1 MDFKEDKHMEV
12 FVKKW
17 KLKGF
22 SNRTIKAYSY
32 YIKRYLRSGKS
43 ASDFI
48 YSLILSEKA
57 TATVRLACAA
67 LRNYLSDKTIE
78 IPKREKKLPVV
89 LSKKEIEKMI
99 ILTTNLKH
107 RLVIVL
113 LYSAGLRVSELI
125 NLKFE
130 DIDFYR
136 NLIHIKKGKGSKDR
150 ITLLSKKTKSFLRDY
165 GLGQGLIFNSKAR
178 KYSIRAVES
187 IIKKTAKKAGIIK
200 NVTPHILRHSFAT
213 HLLENGVDLR
223 IIQKLLGHSRLETTQ
238 IYTHVS
244 KALITKIKSPIDLP

>member
-1 MDFKEDKHMEV
+1 MDFKEDKHIEG

-67 LRNYLSDKTIE
+67 LRNYLSDKNIE

-89 LSKKEIEKMI
+89 LSKKEIEEMI
-99 ILTTNLKH
+99 ISTNNLKH

-125 NLKFE
+125 NLRFE

-136 NLIHIKKGKGSKDR
+136 NIIHIKKGKGSKDR
-150 ITLLSKKTKSFLRDY
+150 ITLLSKKAKSFLRDY
-165 GLGQGLIFNSKAR
+165 GLGSGLIFNTKAR

-213 HLLENGVDLR
+213 HLLENGIDLR

-238 IYTHVS
+238 VYTHVS
-244 KALITKIKSPIDLP
+244 KAGITKIKSPIDF

>member
-1 MDFKEDKHMEV
+1 MDFKEDEHIEE
-12 FVKKW
+12 FVRKW
-17 KLKGF
+17 RLKGF
-22 SNRTIKAYSY
+22 SNRTIEAYSY
-32 YIKRYLRSGKS
+32 YIKSYLKSGKS

-78 IPKREKKLPVV
+78 IPKREKKLPII

-99 ILTTNLKH
+99 SSTNNLKH

-125 NLKFE
+125 NLRFE

-136 NLIHIKKGKGSKDR
+136 SIIHIKKGKGSKDR
-150 ITLLSKKTKSFLRDY
+150 ITLLSKKTRSHLKLY
-165 GLGQGLIFNSKAR
+165 GLGTGLIFNTKAR
-178 KYSIRAVES
+178 KYSIRSIES
-187 IIKKTAKKAGIIK
+187 IIKKAAEKAGIIK
-200 NVTPHILRHSFAT
+200 NVTPHMLRHSFAT

-238 IYTHVS
+238 VYTHVS
-244 KALITKIKSPIDLP
+244 KAAIAKIKSPIDF